1 MHPRSKNGK
10 NALHYAADN
19 NETEVLQILI
29 EFGCEKNLQ
38 DINGQTALHIAA
50 QTNSLKVVTFLL
62 NRDCDPNITNVEG
75 KKPIDLTSY
84 KSIKTLFEAF
94 EKNLLPGLPTE
105 VKKFDTKSAQVFAS
119 LLEEESY
126 PHFEAR
132 VMLAGQQGTGKTT
145 IARYLVGKCPTRI
158 RISTD
163 GIELYN
169 GLSYMDRES
178 KDWLGGHQDF
188 SLEEITF
195 SRSLLKGVKPIN
207 VDDTTLTSKDLP
219 VMSQAMSLP
228 ASKEKLRRQSKEN
241 SMSVTTSEGSEWSK
255 WPECSES
262 DRLSSTKSFKTGLNS
277 SEFQFETVPVNISS
291 IDGNM
296 SQQLVGQLCK
306 QNAKSQCND
315 ENYETV
321 IQDSNRNSGN
331 QSELLVSDGER
342 SGDNRN
348 RQVEQENPT
357 RKDYT
362 DFSIDNCLGE
372 NLPYT
377 DISMDDLD
385 RAKSGNAGEVHLKTV
400 TKPGLI
406 RKLKQMFGVS
416 KKVKEVK
423 VSITK
428 ENFLKKTSKVGKKQL
443 HNKKIAPI
451 IIWDFGGQDVFYST
465 HQTFLTYRA
474 IYIIVLDGSRKLDD
488 PCPYEQYLPGKSGH
502 KSGRDYL
509 LFWINTIVTYCK
521 GSVKGFPKILV
532 VLTHKDRVTV
542 NEVEQRRHE
551 IFAEITK
558 MFHQTSFM
566 QHLVLEDKIFVNAQD
581 KYDPEMTNLK
591 GAIISESERQPT
603 WGEPLPKCFIP
614 LELEFASL
622 IRQGNP
628 LITLEHLKKINALQ
642 PIRPLSETE
651 LKVFLKFQHSI
662 GKLLY
667 FDEHKLDDRI
677 ILSPTLLIDAFKSI
691 VTDKR
696 FCQGDKK
703 REELWDVMDK
713 KGVVSKPIIEQIWK
727 KKKYKK
733 FYKDKDYLLD
743 VMTHLD
749 ILAEPKKYDLDRNR
763 IPADFYYVAS
773 MVRAEDDSGYLQS
786 AGFTTRSIAI
796 AFQSSSLMIPPA
808 LSFRFISYC
817 LYIWAVKTYG
827 DTNKDMLFHRSGV
840 FTIDSSLDMY
850 IACEDERIVVRL
862 VHATSNT
869 LIMRDVASSIYECL
883 TSALEKISQL
893 YIRTSS
899 DQTQTSDA
907 SFMTRICC
915 NSPNNS
921 CVLPDID
928 QAQTN
933 QIWICPSHG
942 IEHNIHTIT
951 SWIEEKEDE
960 KCKPGC
966 TVTKDEFLKVTPSD
980 IHLRRLSLLYSPFEA
995 KELAIHLGVSNRVV
1009 NAILETEDPLTSS
1022 FAILLRCR
1030 DSRMVT
1036 FKDIK
1041 EAIESIGKENM
1052 QPEKWDLVPTAEHI
1066 DRLAPLVGK
1075 YSLPFL
1081 IELGM
1086 DLNTWEQISHRQNKR
1101 DLVRLNQ
1108 DILEE
1113 WRFKFCRMHN
1123 LKPTLRK
1130 IARAFSNIDKN
1141 IKLVE
1146 NTLSD
1151 LF

>member
-1 MHPRSKNGK
+1 MSQAISLSSSKDKLKRQSTKTG
-10 NALHYAADN
+10 
-19 NETEVLQILI
+19 
-29 EFGCEKNLQ
+29 Q
-38 DINGQTALHIAA
+38 DIPVMSQAI
-50 QTNSLKVVTFLL
+50 SL
-62 NRDCDPNITNVEG
+62 
-75 KKPIDLTSY
+75 S
-84 KSIKTLFEAF
+84 S
-94 EKNLLPGLPTE
+94 
-105 VKKFDTKSAQVFAS
+105 
-119 LLEEESY
+119 
-126 PHFEAR
+126 
-132 VMLAGQQGTGKTT
+132 
-145 IARYLVGKCPTRI
+145 
-158 RISTD
+158 STD
-163 GIELYN
+163 
-169 GLSYMDRES
+169 
-178 KDWLGGHQDF
+178 K
-188 SLEEITF
+188 
-195 SRSLLKGVKPIN
+195 LKRQSTKTGQ
-207 VDDTTLTSKDLP
+207 DLP
-219 VMSQAMSLP
+219 VMSQAISLSSSTDKLKRQSTKTGQDLPVMSQAISLSSSTDKLKRQSTKTGQDLP
-228 ASKEKLRRQSKEN
+228 VMSQAISLSSSTDKLKRQSTKTGQDLPVMSQAISLSSSKDKLSSQSKEN
-241 SMSVTTSEGSEWSK
+241 PMSVPTPEGSECDS
-255 WPECSES
+255 
-262 DRLSSTKSFKTGLNS
+262 LSSTESFKTVWNR
-277 SEFQFETVPVNISS
+277 SEHQFETVPVNISS
-291 IDGNM
+291 MDENM
-296 SQQLVGQLCK
+296 SKQLEGQLCK
-306 QNAKSQCND
+306 QKAQAQCND
-315 ENYETV
+315 DTYETV
-321 IQDSNRNSGN
+321 IQDSTHSSEKK
-331 QSELLVSDGER
+331 SELLVSDGER
-342 SGDNRN
+342 SGGFDNRN
-348 RQVEQENPT
+348 IQAEQDIPT

-362 DFSIDNCLGE
+362 DVSKDKYIGE
-372 NLPYT
+372 DLPCT
-377 DISMDDLD
+377 DIPMDDSD
-385 RAKSGNAGEVHLKTV
+385 RAKSDNDGEVYIKTV

-423 VSITK
+423 ISITK

-474 IYIIVLDGSRKLDD
+474 IYILVLDGSRTLDD

-502 KSGRDYL
+502 KTGRDYL

-521 GSVKGFPKILV
+521 GSVQGFPKILV
-532 VLTHKDRVTV
+532 VLTHKDRVAAI
-542 NEVEQRRHE
+542 EVEQRRHE
-551 IFAEITK
+551 IFAEINK
-558 MFHQTSFM
+558 MFYQTSLM
-566 QHLVLEDKIFVNAQD
+566 QHLVLDDKIFVNAHD
-581 KYDPEMTNLK
+581 KYDPEMTK
-591 GAIISESERQPT
+591 IKDAIISESERQPT

-614 LELEFASL
+614 LELEFATL
-622 IRQGNP
+622 IRKGIP

-691 VTDKR
+691 VTDRR
-696 FCQGDKK
+696 FCQGDKE
-703 REELWDVMDK
+703 REELWDVMGK

-749 ILAEPKKYDLDRNR
+749 ILVEPKRYDIDRNR

-773 MVRAEDDSGYLQS
+773 MVRAKDDSGYLQS
-786 AGFTTRSIAI
+786 AGFTTRSISI

-817 LYIWAVKTYG
+817 LCVWAVKTYG
-827 DTNKDMLFHRSGV
+827 DTNKDMLFHRAGV
-840 FTIDSSLDMY
+840 FTIDPSLDLY
-850 IACEDERIVVRL
+850 IGCEDERIVVRL

-899 DQTQTSDA
+899 DQTQTIDA

-915 NSPNNS
+915 NSPKNS
-921 CVLPDID
+921 CLLPDKD
-928 QAQTN
+928 QAHPDQL
-933 QIWICPSHG
+933 WICPSHG
-942 IEHNIHTIT
+942 IAHSIHTIT

-966 TVTKDEFLKVTPSD
+966 TVTKDEFLKETPSD
-980 IHLRRLSLLYSPFEA
+980 IHLRHLSLMYSPVEA
-995 KELAIHLGVSNRVV
+995 KELAMHLGLSNREV
-1009 NAILETEDPLTSS
+1009 NVILETEDPLTSS
-1022 FAILLRCR
+1022 FAILLQCR
-1030 DSRMVT
+1030 ESRMVT
-1036 FKDIK
+1036 FKDIT
-1041 EAIESIGKENM
+1041 EAIESIGKESIHILCKLVKGEHIHFDM
-1052 QPEKWDLVPTAEHI
+1052 QHEMWDLVPTAEHI

-1075 YSLPFL
+1075 HSLPFL
-1081 IELGM
+1081 IELGL
-1086 DLNTWEQISHRQNKR
+1086 DFHTWEQICHRQNQR

-1113 WRFKFCRMHN
+1113 WRFKFCRKHN

-1130 IARAFSNIDKN
+1130 IARAFSSIGKN